1 MSYPQQPGNW
11 SDPSW
16 PPPQGQQQ
24 PYGDPYQQQPP
35 ADPYA
40 QQAYPAS
47 PAMGYPASPG
57 YPPADYQQQP
67 PMQPYGYPVAQ
78 TTNGLAIAAMIV
90 SIIAAVGLCIYGF
103 GGLLGPVG
111 AVMGHV
117 SRKQI
122 RERGEGGE
130 GMAMAGIII
139 GWIALAIGLAII
151 AAMVF
156 FVWWAIN
163 EAPPPTDSPTFD

>member
-1 MSYPQQPGNW
+1 MAAAPEAPIRSEETT
-11 SDPSW
+11 
-16 PPPQGQQQ
+16 
-24 PYGDPYQQQPP
+24 
-35 ADPYA
+35 
-40 QQAYPAS
+40 AS
-47 PAMGYPASPG
+47 PLDRHASPVSDHG
-57 YPPADYQQQP
+57 
-67 PMQPYGYPVAQ
+67 
-78 TTNGLAIAAMIV
+78 TTAGPTRHGRATAAMIV

-122 RERGEGGE
+122 RERGESGE